1 MFVSIKH
8 ELTANARNTIVE
20 LNDVSYWIWT
30 PTVWLFFTKLL
41 TTVNGNCSVSQSNV
55 DKRDCLPTG
64 N

>member
-30 PTVWLFFTKLL
+30 PTVEY
-41 TTVNGNCSVSQSNV
+41 VMRARGQ
-55 DKRDCLPTG
+55 RDYYT
-64 N
+64 